1 MEKLKLTVKGTHC
14 NACSKLIEGA
24 LEESNRVESAKV
36 NFETGKTVVIYDK
49 AKISEEEIKK
59 IIEEVGDYEVSNESC
74 DEGCEINNQ
83 SSTNQLQFYENPTY
97 FGYLLIFSIAS
108 LILNI
113 ILLMK

>member
-1 MEKLKLTVKGTHC
+1 MEKLKLIVKGTHC
-14 NACSKLIEGA
+14 NACSKVIEGA
-24 LEESNRVESAKV
+24 LEESNRIESAKV

-59 IIEEVGDYEVSNESC
+59 IIEEAGDYEISDESC
-74 DEGCEINNQ
+74 DEGCEINSQN
-83 SSTNQLQFYENPTY
+83 SDNTIPFYENPTY